1 MTNYAVQTPSFRRL
15 RGYSFDPSLSV
26 QLDTALVNEA
36 VFKIHWE
43 EHLEKGPVGEYLE
56 VVDFDPASNC
66 FYSPVDLNKPYVL
79 AQDGLTPSEGNP
91 QFHQQMVY
99 AVTMTTIQNFEKAL
113 GRRTLWSSYRDGME
127 REFLQRLR
135 IYPHALRQ
143 ANAYYSPKKKALL
156 FGYFPASDDNAG
168 DHIPNGIVFTC
179 LSHDIIAHE
188 TTHALLDGMHRR
200 FIEASHPDTLAFHE
214 AFADIVALFQHFS
227 FPEVLRQQI
236 AKTRGDLASQS
247 LLGQLA
253 QQFGK
258 AIGQYGALRDAI
270 GEFDKNENLWKP
282 RRPDPNDYNNETEP
296 HARGAI
302 LVAAIFEA
310 FLSIYRCR
318 VADLLRIASRG
329 TGILTPG
336 ELHPDL
342 VNRLAD
348 EAAKA
353 AQHILSMCIRALDY
367 CPPVDITFGDYLR
380 AIITADTDLVPDDDL
395 GYRIAFI
402 EAFRRRGIYPR
413 DIRVLSESSLC
424 WNEIR
429 EEDQQDIFKV
439 IASKLRFFTHQLS
452 YLDEFPRL
460 ENVERLE
467 DMAVGGRILTEEMK
481 SLLID
486 DWVKRWDALDDERRE
501 KLWRQLSQREEFGN
515 RPFDYTPLR
524 GRSWDTLTPEQRTL
538 AQTILWR
545 TMSDREKIF
554 GLSHVARAALHDWLA
569 DFKRLAGLEAVERFE
584 KLTGV
589 YLLETPEKAAK
600 LGGLRA
606 RDGKYTFEVHSFRGA
621 RRVGPDG
628 NTLDEVIISLTQWQ
642 RVPQVKGEAI
652 AEDGSNSFIFRGG
665 CTLILDLLTLKLKYV
680 VRKLIDNSDGRLAR
694 QRAYRAGEGSAS
706 LREMYFGRSEFALNP
721 EPFSLLHSDL

>member
-1 MTNYAVQTPSFRRL
+1 MTNNGVPTPIFRRL

-26 QLDTALVNEA
+26 QLDTALFNEA
-36 VFKIHWE
+36 VFKIRWE
-43 EHLEKGPVGEYLE
+43 ALGKGPVGEYVE
-56 VVDFDPASNC
+56 VVDHDPASGC
-66 FYSPVDLNKPYVL
+66 FYAPVDLNNSYAL
-79 AQDGLTPSEGNP
+79 AQDGLTPSESNP

-99 AVTMTTIQNFEKAL
+99 AVAMTTIQNFEKAL
-113 GRRTLWSSYRDGME
+113 GRRTLWSSF
-127 REFLQRLR
+127 REGKEGDFLQRLR

-143 ANAYYSPKKKALL
+143 ANAYYSPAKKALL
-156 FGYFPASDDNAG
+156 FGYFPASDDAAG
-168 DHIPNGIVFTC
+168 DHIPNGLVFTC

-200 FIEASHPDTLAFHE
+200 FVEASHPDTLAFHE

-227 FPEVLRQQI
+227 FPIVLRQQI

-270 GEFDKNENLWKP
+270 GGFDEKENKWKP
-282 RRPDPNDYNNETEP
+282 RQPDPNDYQTVTEP

-302 LVAAIFEA
+302 LVAAVFEA
-310 FLSIYRCR
+310 FLSIYKCR
-318 VADLLRIASRG
+318 VADLLRIASNG
-329 TGILTPG
+329 TGVLTPG

-353 AQHILSMCIRALDY
+353 AQHVLNVCIRALDY
-367 CPPVDITFGDYLR
+367 CPPVDINFGDYLR

-424 WNEIR
+424 WSDIR
-429 EEDQQDIFKV
+429 EEDQQAIFKV
-439 IASKLRFFTHQLS
+439 ITSRLRFFVHQLG

-460 ENVERLE
+460 DNVE
-467 DMAVGGRILTEEMK
+467 GLTPRMKGSLIASKEE
-481 SLLID
+481 
-486 DWVKRWDALDDERRE
+486 RWDALDAPRKE
-501 KLWRQLSQREEFGN
+501 KLWQQTYGAAHPNKKWRSLSPAEK
-515 RPFDYTPLR
+515 
-524 GRSWDTLTPEQRTL
+524 GR
-538 AQTILWR
+538 AQAVIWQ

-554 GLSHVARAALHDWLA
+554 RLTRMARLALHEWLA
-569 DFKRLAGLEAVERFE
+569 DFKRAGVAAVERFE
-584 KLTGV
+584 QLTGL
-589 YLLETPEKAAK
+589 YLLESEEKK
-600 LGGLRA
+600 KKVPGLDA
-606 RDGKYTFEVHSFRGA
+606 VDGKYSFEVHAFRGA

-628 NTLDEVIISLTQWQ
+628 NSLDEVIISVTQ
-642 RVPQVKGEAI
+642 RRPVGLEGDLPPAPDDPD
-652 AEDGSNSFIFRGG
+652 AFDFRGG
-665 CTLILDLLTLKLKYV
+665 CTLILDLQTLRLKYV
-680 VRKLIDNSDGRLAR
+680 VRKLIDNSDERLTR
-694 QRAYRAGEGSAS
+694 QRAYRTGEEGRAS
-706 LREMYFGRSEFALNP
+706 LRAMYFGKSELTANR
-721 EPFSLLHSDL
+721 EPFSLLHSDV